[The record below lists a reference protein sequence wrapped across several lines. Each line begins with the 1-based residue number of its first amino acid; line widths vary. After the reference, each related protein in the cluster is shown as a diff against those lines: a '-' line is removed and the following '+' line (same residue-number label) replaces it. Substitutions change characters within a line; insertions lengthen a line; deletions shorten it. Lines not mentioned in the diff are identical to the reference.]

1 MHHRYFL
8 RLSYNGS
15 EFSGWQFQPN
25 APSVQEELEKTISA
39 LLHEKITC
47 IGCGRTDAGV
57 HASKYYAHIDAT
69 RDDLHTD
76 EKVLFRL
83 NKSLPPAI
91 AIQEIIRMPE
101 NAHARFSATSRSY
114 QYFITRKKNVFG
126 QKMAWEFHEALD
138 VGKMNEAAQLL
149 LKHDDFVA
157 FSKTGNTMST
167 TICKLSNARWEEEEE
182 GMLVFHISSNRF
194 LRNMVRAIV
203 GTLVEI
209 GKGNAPV
216 SRVDE
221 ILHSKTQPVTG
232 FSVPANGL
240 FLSDIKYPEGFGL
253 V

>member
-1 MHHRYFL
+1 MVTRYFL
-8 RLSYNGS
+8 RLAYNGA

-25 APSVQEELEKTISA
+25 APTIQEALEQTISA
-39 LLHEKITC
+39 LLHEQITC

-69 RDDLHTD
+69 RDDLHSD

-91 AIQEIIRMPE
+91 AIHEIIKMPE
-101 NAHARFSATSRSY
+101 NAHARYSATMRSY
-114 QYFITRKKNVFG
+114 QYHITRNKNVFG
-126 QKMAWEFHEALD
+126 QKMAWEFHEPLD
-138 VGKMNEAAQLL
+138 VARMNEAASLL

-167 TICKLSNARWEEEEE
+167 TICKLTAAYWKEEPDRI
-182 GMLVFHISSNRF
+182 VFHISSNRF

-203 GTLVEI
+203 GTLVEV

-216 SRVDE
+216 TRVDE
-221 ILHSKTQPVTG
+221 ILHSKNQPTTAFV
-232 FSVPANGL
+232 VPANGL
-240 FLSDIKYPEGFGL
+240 FLSDVKYPEVFGL
-253 V
+253 K